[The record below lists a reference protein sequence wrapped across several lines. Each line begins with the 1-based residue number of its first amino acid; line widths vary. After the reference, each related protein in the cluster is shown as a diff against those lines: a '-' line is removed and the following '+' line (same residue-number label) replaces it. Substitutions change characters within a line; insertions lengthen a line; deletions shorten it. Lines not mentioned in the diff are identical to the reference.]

1 MSLAQLNFRQVINL
15 RIFLY
20 IISRLDVVEGGLKVL
35 RGLYSAVTGMNV
47 QQAKIENITNNMA
60 NVSTPGY
67 KKEELLIQS
76 FPEHL
81 LIEQGGQGRKDG
93 LPLQT
98 PTAVIGSMG
107 GGSLI
112 AGISTDHTNGTFQET
127 GNSTDFAIKGPG
139 YFVVSAPTQSE
150 PDKTCYTRSG
160 LFKVDQE
167 GYLTLEG
174 RYRVLGEA
182 GELKVGNDKFNV
194 SPDGSVNVEGQIV
207 DKLRL
212 VEFDD
217 LNNLSKEGEGLYTGI
232 QGSEKQAVATTVFQG
247 KLEMSNVNAI
257 DEMAQLISVMRAYEA
272 NQKIIQNYD
281 EILSKAVNQVGSI
294 K

>member
-1 MSLAQLNFRQVINL
+1 M
-15 RIFLY
+15 
-20 IISRLDVVEGGLKVL
+20 L

-93 LPLQT
+93 LPFQT
-98 PTAVIGSMG
+98 PTATIGSMG
-107 GGSLI
+107 SGSLI
-112 AGISTDHTNGTFQET
+112 VGISTDYTNGTFQET
-127 GNSTDFAIKGPG
+127 GNSTDIAIKGPG
-139 YFVVSAPTQSE
+139 YFVVSAPTQDE

-167 GYLTLEG
+167 GYLTLAG
-174 RYRVLGEA
+174 GYRVLGEA
-182 GELKVGNDKFNV
+182 GEIIVGSDKFNV
-194 SPDGSVNVEGQIV
+194 SPDGSVNVDGQIV
-207 DKLRL
+207 DRLRL

-217 LNNLSKEGEGLYTGI
+217 LNSLSKEGAGLYTGV
-232 QGSEKQAVATTVFQG
+232 QGSERQAAATTVFQG

>member
-1 MSLAQLNFRQVINL
+1 M
-15 RIFLY
+15 
-20 IISRLDVVEGGLKVL
+20 LDVVEGGLKVL

-76 FPEHL
+76 FPERL

-98 PTAVIGSMG
+98 PTATIGSLG
-107 GGSLI
+107 SGSLI
-112 AGISTDHTNGTFQET
+112 AGILTDYTNGTFQET
-127 GNSTDFAIKGPG
+127 GNSTDMAIKGPG
-139 YFVVSAPTQSE
+139 YFVVSAPTQGE

-167 GYLTLEG
+167 GYLTLAG
-174 RYRVLGEA
+174 RYRLLGEA
-182 GELKVGNDKFNV
+182 GELKVGSDKFNV
-194 SPDGSVNVEGQIV
+194 SPDGTVNVEGQIV

-217 LNNLSKEGEGLYTGI
+217 LNNLSKEGEGLYTGVE
-232 QGSEKQAVATTVFQG
+232 GSERQAAATTVFQG

-272 NQKIIQNYD
+272 NQKIIQSYD